1 MFYFYSRRLIFII
14 LIGEAC
20 VRSMQQQLGI
30 LGAISVVAGRGR
42 KTCVKLAGHRT
53 FQTHTDFQA
62 AVQHNKDESCVTFPQ
77 CVLLLYLWCI
87 QFDNDSY
94 MIKQQ
99 FIYYSLLM
107 TIHMYVNPF
116 SMALSILLAVISA
129 PRGLLIWCSMGI
141 SLMLHMETGSFGKPS
156 YDQLPEMKSII
167 H

>member
-1 MFYFYSRRLIFII
+1 
-14 LIGEAC
+14 
-20 VRSMQQQLGI
+20 
-30 LGAISVVAGRGR
+30 
-42 KTCVKLAGHRT
+42 
-53 FQTHTDFQA
+53 
-62 AVQHNKDESCVTFPQ
+62 
-77 CVLLLYLWCI
+77 
-87 QFDNDSY
+87 

-156 YDQLPEMKSII
+156 YD
-167 H
+167 